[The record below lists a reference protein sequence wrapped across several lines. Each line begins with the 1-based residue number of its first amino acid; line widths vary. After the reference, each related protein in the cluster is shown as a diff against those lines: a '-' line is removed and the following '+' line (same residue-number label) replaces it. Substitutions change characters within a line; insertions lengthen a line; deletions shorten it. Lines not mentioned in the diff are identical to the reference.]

1 MDTSREGSADVS
13 TFENQY
19 GETNFNKDNVVNMI
33 KARIQEAEAVA
44 VDDFELARTLEF
56 EDIATMVE
64 NGLNE
69 TEIAGCLI

>member
-1 MDTSREGSADVS
+1 MS